1 MQKNYIQ
8 FLVLALVATGM
19 VMIAGIRND
28 LDSLESQMASSPTS
42 KISKT
47 ANNTVVE
54 SNLKTSF
61 SMAEIEKTINRL
73 GWVKQVDNSYTAPGG
88 VVVDLHYACP
98 NCQGA
103 GSGCCVVNGVGSP
116 NSSGPEGCWG
126 SYGTTNY
133 QGICSVPRMDTGGS
147 VTATARTSSGS
158 TGSSGTTANR
168 HMACNPARRPCSL
181 GGSCCYPSSGGA
193 PYGVQNSE
201 GCSGTSGSVQVE
213 GFCSAG
219 KPATG
224 TGGTGSTT
232 TLKTVNSNG
241 TSNPILTTT
250 LRLGAVSSD
259 VTKLQKMLVSLGYLS
274 TIPSG
279 NFLSKTESAVK
290 AFQTAYGISP
300 ASGIVGPM
308 TREKLNSMCT
318 ISSDGSVVSCSQ

>member
-47 ANNTVVE
+47 ANNTVAG

-158 TGSSGTTANR
+158 TGSSGTAER
-168 HMACNPARRPCSL
+168 KKACTRSETCPQGQACKNNFCVPCWGQGCL
-181 GGSCCYPSSGGA
+181 DGA
-193 PYGVQNSE
+193 
-201 GCSGTSGSVQVE
+201 TRI
-213 GFCSAG
+213 
-219 KPATG
+219 
-224 TGGTGSTT
+224 
-232 TLKTVNSNG
+232 SNTG